1 MQKHHFANYFSLTYC
16 KSGVK
21 NSVYFLI
28 PSSIKNR
35 FIYLFII
42 SSYTELDKKRFFV
55 VVESHSVFCSSEI
68 VYLQV
73 DCLLDITGLWMST
86 MELRT
91 MNCHQKILWKVGV
104 DISVDRSFRCCQN
117 LVNFMSWHN
126 SSLQSYLAPGKHH
139 VSCQLS
145 ESTA

>member
-1 MQKHHFANYFSLTYC
+1 MRKHHFANYFSLTYYTSQGS
-16 KSGVK
+16 KSIR
-21 NSVYFLI
+21 NS
-28 PSSIKNR
+28 
-35 FIYLFII
+35 FIYLLIT
-42 SSYTELDKKRFFV
+42 SSYTELVKKRFFV

-68 VYLQV
+68 VCLQV

-91 MNCHQKILWKVGV
+91 MNCHQRILWKVGA
-104 DISVDRSFRCCQN
+104 DISVDRSFRSCQN
-117 LVNFMSWHN
+117 LVNFMSLHN

-145 ESTA
+145 ELTA